1 MDLYSLSINR
11 GADNRQWPQ
20 RNYWYIRIDTISNN
34 AVSDFGLRGSTLA
47 KLYSFRVKILF
58 KETAPVFW
66 QLQTLFLHDKR
77 EPVEQG
83 NVKTSMAVDTHTYIS

>member
-20 RNYWYIRIDTISNN
+20 RNYWYVIIDTILHN

-47 KLYSFRVKILF
+47 KLYSFRVK
-58 KETAPVFW
+58 TALVFW

-77 EPVEQG
+77 EPVE
-83 NVKTSMAVDTHTYIS
+83 